1 MRNQTTAA
9 RRYEIQKILE
19 KQGAV
24 SSQKLADLFNVSVM
38 TIRRDLKYLD
48 GEGIALR
55 NHGGAMVSNRFVF
68 YKNLNQKSNEETEAK
83 KIIGRYAAQHLV
95 NHVGES
101 IVVDSGSTTLEFI
114 KSLPDYPISIMT
126 SSLVAISALSE
137 HENINVYST
146 GGELQKSMMCL
157 EGAMADEN
165 LLSCNFSKAFIGAD
179 GIDLQAGFTTT
190 KEIGARLTRIMAQQ
204 SLETYV
210 LADVTKYNR
219 RSFRTILN
227 FDTITG
233 VVSNKGVPQAYKDL
247 FAQKNIKLI
256 EVE

>member
-1 MRNQTTAA
+1 MKKQTTAT

-24 SSQKLADLFNVSVM
+24 SSQKLADLFDVSVM
-38 TIRRDLKYLD
+38 TIRRDLQYLD
-48 GEGIALR
+48 SEGIALR
-55 NHGGAMVSNRFVF
+55 NHGGAIVSNRFVF
-68 YKNLNQKSNEETEAK
+68 YKNLNQKSSEEIEAK
-83 KIIGRYAAQHLV
+83 KIIGRYAAHHLI
-95 NHVGES
+95 NPVGES
-101 IVVDSGSTTLEFI
+101 IVVDSGSTTLELI
-114 KSLPDYPISIMT
+114 RHLPDHHISVMT
-126 SSLVAISALSE
+126 SSLKAISALSE
-137 HENINVYST
+137 YENVSIYST
-146 GGELQKSMMCL
+146 GGQLQKSMMCL

-210 LADVTKYNR
+210 LADVTKYNK

-227 FDTITG
+227 FDTITA
-233 VVSNKGVPQAYKDL
+233 VVSNKGVPEPYKDL